1 MVSKIIALDFDG
13 VICDSAAECL
23 VSAYQA
29 FASVRGVSF
38 APEADAVPDR
48 WQDGFYRLRPFTRDG
63 KDYLMVL
70 HLLDIGV
77 SIHTQADFDSES
89 DARMRNLLEI
99 YGAGSARD
107 LDSRF
112 QESRKAIRLRDEEA
126 WMEMNPLY
134 QGVAEALD
142 RCRDGFDS
150 IYVTTFKPTDAAARI
165 LRHHRIPLPEGQI
178 LGVDKIGESA
188 DKNNHMERVRGMTS
202 VPLEDIHYV
211 DDQVSHLRAA
221 LGLGVLC
228 YLATWGYNN
237 DQQAEEARGLGIRLL
252 AEAEFPDWMEVLTRP
267 G

>member
-1 MVSKIIALDFDG
+1 MVTKIIALDFDG

-23 VSAYQA
+23 VSAYRA
-29 FASVRGVSF
+29 FASARGVSLEPG
-38 APEADAVPDR
+38 AGTVPDR
-48 WQDGFYRLRPFTRDG
+48 WREGFYRLRPFTRDG

-70 HLLDIGV
+70 HLLDIGA

-89 DARMRNLLEI
+89 DARIQDLLRI

-107 LDSRF
+107 LEARF
-112 QESRKAIRLRDEEA
+112 QESRRAIRLRDEEA

-142 RCRDGFDS
+142 RCRDGLES

-165 LRHHRIPLPEGQI
+165 LRHHRVPFPEGQI
-178 LGVDKIGESA
+178 LGGDKIGESA
-188 DKNNHMERVRGMTS
+188 DKNGHMERVHGMTS

-221 LGLGVLC
+221 LGLGVRC
-228 YLATWGYNN
+228 YLATWGYNT

-252 AEAEFPDWMEVLTRP
+252 AEAELPNWMEEVTQP

>member
-1 MVSKIIALDFDG
+1 MASKIIALDFDG

-23 VSAYQA
+23 VSAYGA
-29 FASVRGVSF
+29 FALVKGISF

-48 WQDGFYRLRPFTRDG
+48 WRDGFYRLRSFTRDG

-70 HLLDIGV
+70 HLLDIGT
-77 SIHTQADFDSES
+77 SIHTQADFDSQSE
-89 DARMRNLLEI
+89 ARMRDLLRI
-99 YGAGSARD
+99 YGADSARD
-107 LDSRF
+107 LDARF
-112 QESRKAIRLRDEEA
+112 QESRSAIRLRDEEA
-126 WMEMNPLY
+126 WMKMNPLY

-165 LRHHRIPLPEGQI
+165 LRHHRVPLPEGQI
-178 LGVDKIGESA
+178 LGVDKIGESE
-188 DKNNHMERVRGMTS
+188 DKNRHMERVRRMTS
-202 VPLEDIHYV
+202 VPLGDIHYV

-221 LGLGVLC
+221 LGLGVRC
-228 YLATWGYNN
+228 YLATWGYNT

-252 AEAEFPDWMEVLTRP
+252 VETELPDWMEGLTRP